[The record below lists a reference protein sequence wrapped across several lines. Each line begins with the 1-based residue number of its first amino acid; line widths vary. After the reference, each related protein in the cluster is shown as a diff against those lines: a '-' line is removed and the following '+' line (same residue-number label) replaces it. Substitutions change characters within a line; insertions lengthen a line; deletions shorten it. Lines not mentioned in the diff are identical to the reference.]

1 MLNDEAELEKY
12 KGTMPAIKTQ
22 ILKSMKLQKSIL
34 LGKNPISQKIQKQ
47 KINPDIGLDYF

>member
-12 KGTMPAIKTQ
+12 KGTMPAIKNQ